1 MIRVL
6 LGLVAGLVLAFAA
19 VTLIPEY
26 LPSWLGGRAPVLS
39 VADTTLQAIQRQQR
53 LTVMTARLNSTITSR
68 QQRLGGLLSAS
79 KTLII
84 PGTIRYEVDLS
95 ALKLETMR
103 WNKEEQTLTI
113 FAPRPVIAGPEVDL
127 TRTTEYKDGALLL
140 AFTDVEKAFDT
151 ANRAAVAAN
160 MRAQGASRG
169 LVDLADE
176 AARDTIGRLFLLP
189 LITAGHADARVKVTF
204 VTPPRPDLTTPP
216 QE

>member
-19 VTLIPEY
+19 VSPIPRCV
-26 LPSWLGGRAPVLS
+26 PSWRGSRGPAHS
-39 VADTTLQAIQRQQR
+39 DADTTLQAIQRQQR
-53 LTVMTARLNSTITSR
+53 L
-68 QQRLGGLLSAS
+68 GGLPSAS

>member
-1 MIRVL
+1 MTRIFIGFIV
-6 LGLVAGLVLAFAA
+6 GLSLAFGA
-19 VTLIPEY
+19 VTLIPEW

-84 PGTIRYEVDLS
+84 PGTIRYEVDMS

-103 WNKEEQTLTI
+103 WDKEAQTLTI
-113 FAPRPVIAGPEVDL
+113 FAPRPVVAGPEVDL

-151 ANRAAVAAN
+151 ANRAAVTAN
-160 MRAQGASRG
+160 MRAQGSSRG
-169 LVDLADE
+169 LVDLADD

-189 LITAGHADARVKVTF
+189 LITAGYKDAKVKVTF
-204 VTPPRPDLTTPP
+204 VAPPKSNLIIPP